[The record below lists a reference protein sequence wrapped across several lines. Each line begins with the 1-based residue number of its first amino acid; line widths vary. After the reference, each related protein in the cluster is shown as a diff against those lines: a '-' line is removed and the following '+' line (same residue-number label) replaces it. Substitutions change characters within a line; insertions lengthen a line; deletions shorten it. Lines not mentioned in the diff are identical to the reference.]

1 MIDWL
6 KDNSIL
12 YQMWLGNATASDIFT
27 APKQY
32 STDVR
37 IEDNGVSY
45 LEPDGSVRAGLPNV
59 DPAKRE
65 AQSGAG
71 LGIAASILLGAGVLY
86 AVFGRSK

>member
-1 MIDWL
+1 MVDWL

-12 YQMWLGNATASDIFT
+12 YQMWLGNARASDVFT

-32 STDVR
+32 NTDVR
-37 IEDNGVSY
+37 SEDYGVSY
-45 LEPDGSVRAGLPNV
+45 LDADGSARGGLPNV

-71 LGIAASILLGAGVLY
+71 LGIAASILIGAGVLY
-86 AVFGRSK
+86 AVLGRGK

>member
-1 MIDWL
+1 MVEWL

-32 STDVR
+32 GVESYGVD
-37 IEDNGVSY
+37 EHGVSY
-45 LEPDGSVRAGLPNV
+45 VEPASARPGLSNV
-59 DPAKRE
+59 DPVKRE

-71 LGIAASILLGAGVLY
+71 LGIATSILIGAGVLY
-86 AVFGRSK
+86 AVLGRGK